1 MGFFDRFRKRVK
13 EVADDT
19 DLDALTA
26 EEGSEEAEQ
35 TISEIS
41 SPTEEEEWDDI
52 SEIEAPVDEP
62 EPTEDDDWCCTIR
75 EYCRCGG
82 LKL

>member
-13 EVADDT
+13 EVVDET

-35 TISEIS
+35 IITE
-41 SPTEEEEWDDI
+41 PTPPAEEESNEI
-52 SEIEAPVDEP
+52 TEIEAP
-62 EPTEDDDWCCTIR
+62 I
-75 EYCRCGG
+75 
-82 LKL
+82 